1 MIIIHN
7 INNARFFRENPCP
20 CFKENLSRRTI
31 LKINRDVLPYNYN
44 VNLLPV
50 FMQIFKVIFLQTQ
63 TFAELEQKLR
73 RRRDYYLMND
83 FHA

>member
-1 MIIIHN
+1 MQDFSVKILVLASKKIS
-7 INNARFFRENPCP
+7 AAA
-20 CFKENLSRRTI
+20 SRRTI

>member
-1 MIIIHN
+1 MQDFSVKILVLASKKIS
-7 INNARFFRENPCP
+7 AAA
-20 CFKENLSRRTI
+20 SRRTI

-73 RRRDYYLMND
+73 RRIDYYLMND